1 LSEKLPPEEEMIS
14 HVVIRMHATMTGVVL
29 GLIFGL
35 GLFFATILLVFK
47 GGPHPG
53 PHLMLLGQYFPG
65 YSVTFLGSLV
75 GFVYAFAIGFITGA
89 LLGFIYNK
97 LAK

>member
-1 LSEKLPPEEEMIS
+1 LSNKSHPEEEMIS
-14 HVVIRMHATMTGVVL
+14 HVVIRMHAALTGVVL

-35 GLFFATILLVFK
+35 GLFFATIWLVFK

-53 PHLMLLGQYFPG
+53 VHLMLLGQYFPG
-65 YSVTFLGSLV
+65 YSVTFLGSIV
-75 GFVYAFAIGFITGA
+75 GFVYAFAIGFVTGA
-89 LLGFIYNK
+89 LLGFLYNK